1 MKRDLVTT
9 YSSKTQANGRIT
21 VDVSAY
27 RSWEYHQF
35 QVEINAETTP
45 SAGTLYIDGRT
56 PGASEYQNI
65 GTIDMTGTYLVAV
78 SSGVCFDSIRIR
90 PVSFDS
96 DKSYNLIIY
105 SKVK

>member
-9 YSSKTQANGRIT
+9 YSDKTQADGRFT

-27 RSWEYHQF
+27 RLWEYHQF
-35 QVEINAETTP
+35 QVEIEAETTP

-56 PGASEYQNI
+56 PGAAEYQNI
-65 GTIDMTGTYLVAV
+65 GTIDMTGTELIAV

-90 PVSFDS
+90 PISFDA
-96 DKSYNLIIY
+96 DKSYNLIIF
-105 SKVK
+105 SKVE